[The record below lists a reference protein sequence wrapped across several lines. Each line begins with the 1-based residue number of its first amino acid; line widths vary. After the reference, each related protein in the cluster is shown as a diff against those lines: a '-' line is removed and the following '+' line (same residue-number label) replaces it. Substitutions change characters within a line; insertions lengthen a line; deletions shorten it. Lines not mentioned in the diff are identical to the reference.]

1 MRDHTTW
8 NAGATYAVTKH
19 VALDLRYADTNEHD
33 LGKTYGSHF
42 VASIKASF

>member
-1 MRDHTTW
+1 VRDHTTW